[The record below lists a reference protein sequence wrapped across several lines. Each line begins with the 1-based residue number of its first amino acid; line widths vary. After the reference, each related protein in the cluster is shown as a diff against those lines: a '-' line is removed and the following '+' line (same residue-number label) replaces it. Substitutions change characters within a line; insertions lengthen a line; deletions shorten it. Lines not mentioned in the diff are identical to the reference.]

1 MHRAVLGLLLG
12 LLARLWLATLRIT
25 FDQHPSA
32 PDPRPWVLVFFH
44 GQQLALLRW
53 PRRRKT
59 AALVS
64 FSRDGDLQAR
74 ALPVLGLAVRRG
86 STSRGGVRGL
96 AALVRLLRG
105 GMDAAFAVD
114 GPRGPWGVVKPGAAA
129 AARFAGGVLVPLGC
143 AASRSWVLKK
153 AWDRFEIPLPFAR
166 VVVSVGSPLDLA
178 HLDPDDASPR
188 IHEAIQACIARAR
201 GLLDGALAGGPR

>member
-1 MHRAVLGLLLG
+1 M
-12 LLARLWLATLRIT
+12 
-25 FDQHPSA
+25 
-32 PDPRPWVLVFFH
+32 
-44 GQQLALLRW
+44 
-53 PRRRKT
+53 
-59 AALVS
+59 S